1 MLALRFWLE
10 GGEAGPNTE
19 LLWLLWILLGFFVLA
34 IIVGWV
40 AAGRKP
46 KQAPAKVEAVA
57 EEKTAAPVPSK
68 IQADD
73 LVKIEGIGSKVVKVL
88 ARAGIVTFDDLAE
101 ADAADVQKVLDRAG
115 LQMMNPEGWIDQ
127 AKLAAKGDWAAF
139 EKLQKK
145 LKGGRKN

>member
-19 LLWLLWILLGFFVLA
+19 LLWLLWVLLGFFALA
-34 IIVGWV
+34 IVVGWV
-40 AAGRKP
+40 AAARKP
-46 KQAPAKVEAVA
+46 KPAPVKVEAVT
-57 EEKTAAPVPSK
+57 EVESVPVPSK

-73 LVKIEGIGSKVVKVL
+73 LVKIEGIGPKVVKVL

-127 AKLAAKGDWAAF
+127 AKLAAKGDWAGF
-139 EKLQKK
+139 EKLQTK
-145 LKGGRKN
+145 LKGGRKK

>member
-46 KQAPAKVEAVA
+46 KQAPVKVEAVVD
-57 EEKTAAPVPSK
+57 ETPAPVPSK

-73 LVKIEGIGSKVVKVL
+73 LVKIEGIGPKVVKVL
-88 ARAGIVTFDDLAE
+88 ARAGIVTFTDLAE

-127 AKLAAKGDWAAF
+127 AKLAARGDWAAF

-145 LKGGRKN
+145 LKGGRKK